1 MYFNENNYLCT
12 KNYDNEKSD
21 IQADIIIILDDERW
35 TAVEV
40 KFA

>member
-1 MYFNENNYLCT
+1 MT
-12 KNYDNEKSD
+12 MKKSD